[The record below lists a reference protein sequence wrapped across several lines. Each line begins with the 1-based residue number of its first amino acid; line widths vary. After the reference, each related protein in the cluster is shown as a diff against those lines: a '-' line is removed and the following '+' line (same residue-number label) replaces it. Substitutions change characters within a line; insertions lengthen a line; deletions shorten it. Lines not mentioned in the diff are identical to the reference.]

1 MRVRLYLYYILKK
14 VNTKT
19 LQKLQISIFCNFA
32 LHQLCYVPVSS
43 SVHSILKTLL
53 YSGAVALQ
61 ISKYLDI
68 QLYLSCVTDD
78 ENTNG
83 HKTKSVQ
90 ILLGALLLVL
100 QLSSTMQQSC
110 AVTGWALSSNLSGH
124 LLFLTQSPK
133 PSILSHH
140 HLHLIL
146 TFVFILLSFPK
157 VRREETI

>member
-53 YSGAVALQ
+53 HCR
-61 ISKYLDI
+61 YLDI
-68 QLYLSCVTDD
+68 QQYPSCGTDD

-90 ILLGALLLVL
+90 ISLCALLLVL